1 MILMK
6 KMKKDIITYLVRKIK
21 KKMKK
26 MNMNHNINPFHQHDL
41 GSNVITREL
50 DKEEISSSYPLKEES
65 QTQLSAPLLEPNQP
79 IMMEDPFDTWD
90 NNMSLTNT
98 PTMFPAIDDFAINDF
113 SMDETEAAKL
123 WESSKVDHDGDH
135 HQNTTTTANITTTT
149 INTAAIAASS
159 ASVSC
164 NNQRIYGRET
174 ESSFTKK
181 SHIPLTFLMQKDNL
195 SHRFHPST
203 LCHPSSSPS
212 LSQRID
218 LNPFHMEDSFTFSDS
233 SSLKEFLNYQ
243 NPNKF
248 MSI

>member
-1 MILMK
+1 MVHPSAPSSSCLLLPVNDTIENDEDVDEEKTNEQQQLL
-6 KMKKDIITYLVRKIK
+6 TALANPSTNNVNVSESFSEPPRKTLKLSVDVKQHTTK

-159 ASVSC
+159 ASFPVT
-164 NNQRIYGRET
+164 IK
-174 ESSFTKK
+174 ESMVVK
-181 SHIPLTFLMQKDNL
+181 Q
-195 SHRFHPST
+195 
-203 LCHPSSSPS
+203 
-212 LSQRID
+212 
-218 LNPFHMEDSFTFSDS
+218 NPR
-233 SSLKEFLNYQ
+233 SLKRVIYH
-243 NPNKF
+243 
-248 MSI
+248 